1 MTKNNQNMIEIEESG
16 MKFGPFECSHVF
28 RIEKSKLYKSLH
40 NIKTVEFILE
50 NNNKLQFI
58 EAKSSSP
65 KPVPDNLVCF
75 EQFIDEISQKFLHSL
90 NLYYTG
96 VLGRHGSAN
105 DLPDAMKEINHQH
118 VSIKFILVVKNHQDE
133 WLMPIKDALEK
144 KMRSISS
151 IWGSQLAVINEKTAQ
166 KYKLIQS
173 GS

>member
-28 RIEKSKLYKSLH
+28 QIEKSELYKNLH

-65 KPVPDNLVCF
+65 KPVPDNLVRF
-75 EQFIDEISQKFLHSL
+75 EEFIDEISQKFLHSL

-105 DLPDAMKEINHQH
+105 DLPDPMKKINHQQ
-118 VSIKFILVVKNHQDE
+118 VSIKFILVIKNHQDE
-133 WLMPIKDALEK
+133 WLLPIKDALER
-144 KMRSISS
+144 KMSSISS
-151 IWGSQLAVINEKTAQ
+151 IWESQVAVINAKTAQ

-173 GS
+173 E

>member
-28 RIEKSKLYKSLH
+28 HIEKSKLYKNLH

-65 KPVPDNLVCF
+65 KPVPDNLVRF
-75 EQFIDEISQKFLHSL
+75 EEFIDEISQKFLHSL

-96 VLGRHGSAN
+96 VLGRHASAN
-105 DLPDAMKEINHQH
+105 DLPDPMKKINHQQ
-118 VSIKFILVVKNHQDE
+118 VSIKFILVIKNHQDE
-133 WLMPIKDALEK
+133 WLLPIKDALEK
-144 KMRSISS
+144 KMNSISS
-151 IWGSQLAVINEKTAQ
+151 IWESQVAVINAKTAQ
-166 KYKLIQS
+166 KYKLVQS
-173 GS
+173 E